1 MVTLQSADAALK
13 SVYLG
18 VVSNQLNTKINPLM
32 AKIKQTTKDV
42 YGKEVIKL
50 APYGLNGGFGA
61 GLENTNLPKC
71 GGNNYV
77 RFVSK
82 LRNLYGQIELTD
94 KAIRASSNSIG
105 AFVNLLND
113 EMDGLL
119 RACSFNLGRMLYGD
133 GSGLL
138 ATIKSVTSDDVL
150 DSARNIMEGMYVDF
164 YDGDTLRSAG
174 HRVINV
180 DRMNNS
186 YWTEGISG
194 GIAGTKLYVQGSKD
208 NEITGLKKILETTGS
223 LYGVNKMQHAWMVP
237 KNITLSA
244 GANDIDEMTIQRV
257 LDWLSDV
264 NDSEV
269 DFIACSSGVRR
280 AYLEYMATFKRNVDI
295 MNLDGGFKSVSY
307 NGIPLVADRFV
318 PEGTMYLLN
327 TKDFVI
333 HQLCDWQWIE
343 NENGK
348 VLHQKPGTPTYTAA
362 LVKYAELICD
372 KPCGQGVI
380 TNIAEA

>member
-1 MVTLQSADAALK
+1 MVTLQNADAALK

-32 AKIKQTTKDV
+32 AKIKQSTKDV

-61 GLENTNLPKC
+61 GIENATLPKS

-82 LRNLYGQIELTD
+82 LKNLYGQIELTD

-133 GSGLL
+133 GTGLL
-138 ATIKSVTSDDVL
+138 ATVKSVVTDNEL
-150 DSARNIMEGMYVDF
+150 DTTRNIIEGMYVDF
-164 YDGDTLRSAG
+164 YDGNTLKAAG
-174 HRVINV
+174 HRIINV
-180 DRMNNS
+180 DRNKNTYM
-186 YWTEGISG
+186 TESITGAN
-194 GIAGTKLYVQGSKD
+194 AGNKLYVQGSKD
-208 NEITGLKKILETTGS
+208 NEITGLKKILETTDQ
-223 LYGVNKMQHAWMVP
+223 LYGVNKIQHPWMVP
-237 KNITLSA
+237 TNVALTA

-257 LDWLSDV
+257 LDRLSDI
-264 NDSEV
+264 NDSEI

-280 AYLEYMATFKRNVDI
+280 AYLEYMSTFKRNVDI
-295 MNLDGGFKSVSY
+295 MNLEGGFKSVSY
-307 NGIPLVADRFV
+307 NGVPLVADRFV

-380 TNIAEA
+380 TNIAEV